1 MKLENWFISNLD
13 DSQRKVIVESIDKNI
28 IVKGAAGS
36 GKTNLAIHRANQAK
50 AFGSYAICIY
60 TIALKR
66 MIAYGMQT
74 LGLDKERIIYEW
86 EWNERG
92 YNLDGFVYWKRN
104 NPNAN
109 FDNNVIYLVNDEK
122 TRKFLRVD
130 ANAPKEALQIS
141 IDFDTWVDSVYYRAF
156 GRRTS
161 WFYEVPMQ
169 EDTLDVTDAD
179 HVGLVPNTIVF
190 RKMEDKIDYLIIDEA
205 QDLDIS
211 TYTGQFL
218 PRVSKS
224 LTLFGD
230 SKQKIYANKGAS
242 MDELCEAL
250 KFDTMSLNYNYRL
263 PKSIAKMAQKIPS
276 TATDLISN
284 NRKDGGNSDYP
295 NYPKPTITMYSN
307 EKAELV
313 DILNQIKRED
323 LDDVAIL
330 VPTEEYVKGVY
341 QFFKDNEIS
350 TQVHYRTSRTIPY
363 QTINTLDFS
372 NNELPCILTYHA
384 AKGAEFSNV
393 FIPFANRRNLKD
405 RNAFYVACTRASNA
419 LHISFS
425 GLPTDF
431 LSAVELDT
439 ITFLDKSKI
448 EISIAK

>member
-50 AFGSYAICIY
+50 AFGNYAICIY

-66 MIAYGMQT
+66 MIAYGMDA
-74 LGLDKERIIYEW
+74 LGLDKERIVYEW

-92 YNLDGFVYWKRN
+92 YNVEGFVYWKRKS
-104 NPNAN
+104 PNDAFN
-109 FDNNVIYLVNDEK
+109 RDVIYLTHDGE

-130 ANAPKEALQIS
+130 SNAPENALRVS
-141 IDFDTWVDSVYYRAF
+141 IDFDTWVDNVYYCAF

-161 WFYEVPMQ
+161 WFYEVPMKD
-169 EDTLDVTDAD
+169 DTLDVTDTK

-211 TYTGQFL
+211 TYTNKFL
-218 PRVSKS
+218 PKVGKS
-224 LTLFGD
+224 MTLFGD
-230 SKQKIYANKGAS
+230 NNQKIYANKGAS
-242 MDELCEAL
+242 MDELCDAL
-250 KFDTMSLNYNYRL
+250 KYDTLSLNYNYRL
-263 PKSIAKMAQKIPS
+263 PKSIARMAQNIPVPP
-276 TATDLISN
+276 TDLISC

-295 NYPKPTITMYSN
+295 NYPKPTITIYSD
-307 EKAELV
+307 EMAEMN

-330 VPTEEYVKGVY
+330 VPTEEYVKAVY
-341 QFFKDNEIS
+341 QFLKQNDIS
-350 TQVHYRTSRTIPY
+350 SQVHYRTGRTVPY

-384 AKGAEFSNV
+384 AKGSEFSNV
-393 FIPFANRRNLKD
+393 FIPFATQKNLKD
-405 RNAFYVACTRASNA
+405 RNAFYVACTRASNS

-425 GLPTDF
+425 GQPTDF
-431 LSAVELDT
+431 LSAIEKDSVVL
-439 ITFLDKSKI
+439 IDKSRI
-448 EISIAK
+448 EFNVA